1 MSSQIGDVVVI
12 GAGPVGLAAAL
23 SLAAVGVDVVIAA
36 PARDGVAD
44 ARSTALLLTSVALF
58 DNLGAWSRCAQQSA
72 ALLGI
77 RVIDDHDHLLRA
89 PEVLFKASE
98 LGLPSFGSNIA
109 NSVLIAALWAAVRD
123 QPRILWHRTAGV
135 REVTPC
141 DDRVRLLLAEGDT
154 LLSRLV
160 VGADGARSLAREGA
174 SIGTRTWD
182 YPQVAIAGT
191 VRHSR
196 AQDGITSELHRRSG
210 PLTLVPLSREEA
222 SFVWVVEPDE
232 ARRLADL
239 DTAGFLVELSAR
251 LKGLLGTLLSVRA
264 RSTFALGGLSTE
276 CMGKRRIALVGEAA
290 HVIPPIG
297 AQGLNLGLRD
307 VATLADCVADARTRG
322 QDIGGAAMLEAYDR
336 ARGSDVASRTLMV
349 DLFNRSLLSDLLPIA
364 AARSICL
371 QLLANLPAARRLAM
385 NAGLRAV
392 GPLPRLMQP
401 QA

>member
-1 MSSQIGDVVVI
+1 MSAQMSDVVII

-36 PARDGVAD
+36 PEHDPIAD
-44 ARSTALLLTSVALF
+44 ARSTALLLASVALF
-58 DNLGAWSRCAQQSA
+58 DNLGAWRLCARESA
-72 ALLGI
+72 PLLGI
-77 RVIDDHDHLLRA
+77 RIIDDRDHLLRA

-98 LGLPSFGSNIA
+98 LALPCFGANIA
-109 NSVLIAALWAAVRD
+109 NSVLIAALSAAVRD
-123 QPRILWHRTAGV
+123 QPRILWHRTAAV

-141 DDRVRLLLAEGDT
+141 DDRVRLVLAEGKT

-160 VGADGARSLAREGA
+160 VGADGARSLARQA
-174 SIGTRTWD
+174 AAIGVRTWD

-196 AQDGITSELHRRSG
+196 AQNGITSELHRRTG
-210 PLTLVPLSREEA
+210 PLTLVPLTREEA

-239 DTAGFLVELSAR
+239 DAAGFLAELSSA
-251 LKGLLGTLLSVRA
+251 LKGLLGALLAVGA
-264 RSTFALGGLSTE
+264 RSAFPLGGLSAE
-276 CMGKRRIALVGEAA
+276 CMGRRRIALVGEAA

-307 VATLADCVADARTRG
+307 AAALADCVAHAQALQ
-322 QDIGGAAMLEAYDR
+322 QDIGGAPMLDAYDR
-336 ARGSDVASRTLMV
+336 MRSGDVANRRFLV

-385 NAGLRAV
+385 NAGLWAV

-401 QA
+401 SA